1 MSSTLDFTLDIV
13 LSHKL
18 SVYLDPADP
27 RVGGGPTAS
36 LLRLICYNLRY
47 THIQYFIRCCVVHT
61 FVRARHVDFVVTN
74 S

>member
-13 LSHKL
+13 LSHKF

-47 THIQYFIRCCVVHT
+47 RRLEWYVFYVLLYQSVKGAIW
-61 FVRARHVDFVVTN
+61 
-74 S
+74 